1 MPEKQNNNK
10 LLQWHPAFYA
20 SMQIE
25 LAEDAPM
32 LTFENEHHLST
43 KPIQIDVL
51 IIKKQPDYKVKKN
64 IGQIFRNHN
73 IVEYKA
79 PGDYISIED
88 YYKAFSYAYLY
99 KASVK
104 HTDEIPLN
112 ELTLTFVCP
121 KYPRKLFTY
130 LTTVRKLSIN
140 KINSGIYYIQNDTLP
155 VQVLVSSKLS
165 EDENIWLKSLTN
177 NLSNKT
183 TINKLATEYIHHR
196 RDELYKSAMNIIV
209 RANYEQFEE
218 GQNMCE
224 ALLELWKD
232 DIDAAKDEARI
243 QGRLEG
249 IQEGRQEGIQEGRLE
264 GRLEGKLEG
273 TISVFQSLG
282 LSKEQAI
289 IFITEKLGYNTED
302 SKQYVDNYW
311 AE

>member
-1 MPEKQNNNK
+1 MPEKQNKKK

-32 LTFENEHHLST
+32 LTFENEHLLST

-104 HTDEIPLN
+104 YTDEIPLD
-112 ELTLTFVCP
+112 ELTITFVCP
-121 KYPRKLFTY
+121 KYPKKLFTH

-140 KINSGIYYIQNDTLP
+140 NVNDGIYYIQNDTLP
-155 VQVLVSSKLS
+155 VQVLISSKLS
-165 EDENIWLKSLTN
+165 EDENI
-177 NLSNKT
+177 
-183 TINKLATEYIHHR
+183 
-196 RDELYKSAMNIIV
+196 
-209 RANYEQFEE
+209 
-218 GQNMCE
+218 
-224 ALLELWKD
+224 
-232 DIDAAKDEARI
+232 
-243 QGRLEG
+243 
-249 IQEGRQEGIQEGRLE
+249 
-264 GRLEGKLEG
+264 
-273 TISVFQSLG
+273 
-282 LSKEQAI
+282 
-289 IFITEKLGYNTED
+289 
-302 SKQYVDNYW
+302 
-311 AE
+311 

>member
-1 MPEKQNNNK
+1 MPEKQNNT

-20 SMQIE
+20 SLQIE

-32 LTFENEHHLST
+32 LTFENEHLLST

-64 IGQIFRNHN
+64 IGRIFRNYN
-73 IVEYKA
+73 IIEYKA
-79 PGDYISIED
+79 PGDYISIDD
-88 YYKAFSYAYLY
+88 YYKVFAYTYLY
-99 KASVK
+99 KSLVK
-104 HTDEIPLN
+104 RTDEIPLN
-112 ELTLTFVCP
+112 ELTVTFVCP
-121 KYPRKLFTY
+121 KYPKKLFTH
-130 LTTVRKLSIN
+130 LTTIRKLAISKVSN
-140 KINSGIYYIQNDTLP
+140 GIYYVQNDTLP
-155 VQVLVSSKLS
+155 VQFLISSKLS
-165 EDENIWLKSLTN
+165 EDENIWLKSLAN
-177 NLSNKT
+177 NLSNKV
-183 TINKLATEYIHHR
+183 TINKLAAEYIHHR

-243 QGRLEG
+243 QGR
-249 IQEGRQEGIQEGRLE
+249 QEGIQEGRLE
-264 GRLEGKLEG
+264 GKLEG
-273 TISVFQSLG
+273 AISVCQSFG

-289 IFITEKLGYNTED
+289 VFVTEKLGYNSED

-311 AE
+311 TE

>member
-1 MPEKQNNNK
+1 MPEKINDKK

-20 SMQIE
+20 SLQIE

-32 LTFENEHHLST
+32 LTFENEHLLST

-64 IGQIFRNHN
+64 IGHIFRNYN
-73 IVEYKA
+73 IIEYKA
-79 PGDYISIED
+79 PGDYISIDD
-88 YYKAFSYAYLY
+88 YYKVFAYTYLY
-99 KASVK
+99 KSLVK
-104 HTDEIPLN
+104 RTDEVPLN
-112 ELTLTFVCP
+112 QLTITFVCP
-121 KYPRKLFTY
+121 KYPRKLFTH
-130 LTTVRKLSIN
+130 LTTVRKLTIN
-140 KINSGIYYIQNDTLP
+140 KVSNGIYYIQNDTLP
-155 VQVLVSSKLS
+155 VQVLISSKLS

-177 NLSNKT
+177 NLSNKV

-196 RDELYKSAMNIIV
+196 RDELYKSAMDIIV

-243 QGRLEG
+243 QGR
-249 IQEGRQEGIQEGRLE
+249 QEGIQEGRLE
-264 GRLEGKLEG
+264 GKLEG
-273 TISVFQSLG
+273 AISVCQSFG

-289 IFITEKLGYNTED
+289 VFVTEKLGYNSED

-311 AE
+311 TE